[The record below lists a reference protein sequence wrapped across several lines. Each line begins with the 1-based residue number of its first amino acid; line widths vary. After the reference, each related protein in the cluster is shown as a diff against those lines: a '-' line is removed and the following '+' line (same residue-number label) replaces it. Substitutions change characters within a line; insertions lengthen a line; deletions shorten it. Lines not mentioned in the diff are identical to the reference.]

1 MPDNNLYFVKILSL
15 DDTLRS
21 YVLFCALV
29 NQQTSK
35 VEGYDAVVCLS
46 PDYLDTPEYATFRDV
61 SNKIQRMKFEGDVA
75 MGATSMLIESLKSS
89 FASENYMIEL
99 LHYLE
104 HDEHEKL
111 EKLFKTNIS
120 QAIGSNGNPRIKVLT
135 HLVSKDEAELTAGGS
150 TEKSDVGKNTSSDVE
165 KSSTPTFLVPSD
177 ALLAKY
183 NFVLSPV
190 SGKRLDELKLGD
202 RVLIKV
208 LPEDETSKNIINLLT
223 LRDEAGM
230 IKNVPASIVSI
241 VKQDDGFEVIV
252 KISDGIY
259 GKYLEEE
266 STIKVKMAGEET
278 LAAVIKEDE
287 GRLVMDDKDKNGDI
301 EEIKTRNTGLF
312 LSIAVVIILIWI
324 VVIFFVL

>member
-1 MPDNNLYFVKILSL
+1 MPDNNLYFIKILSL
-15 DDTLRS
+15 DDNLRS
-21 YVLFCALV
+21 YILFCALV
-29 NQQTSK
+29 NRQAAK
-35 VEGYDAVVCLS
+35 VEGFDAVVCLS

-104 HDEHEKL
+104 HDESDKL
-111 EKLFKTNIS
+111 EKLFRTNIS
-120 QAIGSNGNPRIKVLT
+120 EAVGSNGNPRIKLLV
-135 HLVSKDEAELTAGGS
+135 HLVSKDEAELTAGS
-150 TEKSDVGKNTSSDVE
+150 SVEKQDVGKNTGSE
-165 KSSTPTFLVPSD
+165 KAPTPVFLVPND

-208 LPEDETSKNIINLLT
+208 LPEDEISKNIISLLT
-223 LRDEAGM
+223 LKDDAGM

-241 VKQDDGFEVIV
+241 VKEGEGFEVVV

-278 LAAVIKEDE
+278 LAAAIKEDE
-287 GRLVMDDKDKNGDI
+287 QRLVVDEKDVEEVKN
-301 EEIKTRNTGLF
+301 RNTGLF